1 MDMPASTT
9 GPLPAAPPSSSNR
22 LDDVEPETVRT
33 DRAVLAEG
41 RERQRER
48 FGGAK
53 FGAAFFG
60 WLVSVGM
67 TVLLS
72 AVAAGAGAAIG
83 SNLAIDAAGADA
95 ATVGLTGAATVLV
108 VLALAYLT
116 GGYVAGRLARFDGTR
131 NGVLTWLVG
140 MVMTVL
146 AGLVAAAIGSN
157 SDLVARVRL
166 PAFPGDLA
174 TLTMG
179 GLIALA
185 VLLIVTLLAAAAG
198 GRLGERFH
206 RRVDRAAWKK

>member
-1 MDMPASTT
+1 MT
-9 GPLPAAPPSSSNR
+9 N
-22 LDDVEPETVRT
+22 VEPEAVVTERGT
-33 DRAVLAEG
+33 LAEDRA
-41 RERQRER
+41 RQRER
-48 FGGAK
+48 FGGAR

-83 SNLAIDAAGADA
+83 GNVVIDAAGTDA
-95 ATVGLTGAATVLV
+95 ATVGLTGAVTVLV

-131 NGVLTWLVG
+131 NGILTWLVG
-140 MVMTVL
+140 MIMTVL

-157 SDLVARVRL
+157 SDLVARLRL

-174 TLTMG
+174 TLTLG

-185 VLLIVTLLAAAAG
+185 ILLVVTLVAAAAG

>member
-1 MDMPASTT
+1 MSDM
-9 GPLPAAPPSSSNR
+9 
-22 LDDVEPETVRT
+22 EHETVVTERS
-33 DRAVLAEG
+33 ALAEG
-41 RERQRER
+41 RARQRER

-53 FGAAFFG
+53 IGAAFFG

-72 AVAAGAGAAIG
+72 AIAAGAGVAVG
-83 SNLAIDAAGADA
+83 NTVAIDAAGADA

-140 MVMTVL
+140 VIVTVL
-146 AGLVAAAIGSN
+146 AGLIAAAIGSN

-174 TLTMG
+174 TVTMG

-185 VLLIVTLLAAAAG
+185 VLLVVTLLAAAAG

-206 RRVDRAAWKK
+206 RRVDRAALKK

>member
-1 MDMPASTT
+1 MT
-9 GPLPAAPPSSSNR
+9 
-22 LDDVEPETVRT
+22 DVEHERVLTGRG
-33 DRAVLAEG
+33 ALAEG
-41 RERQRER
+41 RARQRER

-72 AVAAGAGAAIG
+72 AVAAGAGAVIG
-83 SNLAIDAAGADA
+83 SNVRLDPAGADA
-95 ATVGLTGAATVLV
+95 AAVGLTGAITVLV

-131 NGVLTWLVG
+131 NGILTWLVG
-140 MVMTVL
+140 MIVTVL

-157 SDLVARVRL
+157 SELLARMRL
-166 PAFPGDLA
+166 PAVPSDLA

-185 VLLIVTLLAAAAG
+185 VLLVVTLLAAAAG

-206 RRVDRAAWKK
+206 RRVDRAA

>member
-1 MDMPASTT
+1 MT
-9 GPLPAAPPSSSNR
+9 
-22 LDDVEPETVRT
+22 DVEHETVVTERGT
-33 DRAVLAEG
+33 LADGRA
-41 RERQRER
+41 RQRER

-53 FGAAFFG
+53 IGAAFFG

-72 AVAAGAGAAIG
+72 AVAAGVGAVVG
-83 SNLAIDAAGADA
+83 RTVRLDPAGADA
-95 ATVGLTGAATVLV
+95 ATVGLTGAITVLV

-131 NGVLTWLVG
+131 NGILTWLVG
-140 MVMTVL
+140 MIVTVL
-146 AGLVAAAIGSN
+146 AGLVATAVGAN
-157 SDLVARVRL
+157 SGLVAQLRL

-174 TLTMG
+174 TLTTG

-185 VLLIVTLLAAAAG
+185 VLLVVTLLAAAAG

-206 RRVDRAAWKK
+206 RRVDRAA